1 MWPFKRKKFP
11 PNVIPINPSIA
22 WETELCDQCCK
33 RAFCQFGDRPCLPL
47 EMLRQL
53 VKMKPGDMVV
63 CLGNVRNWF
72 IY

>member
-1 MWPFKRKKFP
+1 MWPFKRKLP
-11 PNVIPINPSIA
+11 PNVIPIRSDVN
-22 WETELCDQCCK
+22 WETDLCNQCCK
-33 RAFCQFGDRPCLPL
+33 QMFCQLGDKPCLPL

-53 VKMKPGDMVV
+53 VEMKPGDMVV